1 MDKNLDSILSKLKV
15 ISKIESGHKILVE
28 DSQIHIM
35 ECDKSSFDRF
45 RKWWIGETRQTTM
58 SKLRGLYLE
67 VHDTIQELNNTM
79 NQIPLERLR
88 NEITNSLRGLKNLII
103 TYQNDRTIVS
113 KLETLI
119 ENFLLEI
126 KQIDQIFDN
135 SFPNN
140 EDIEES

>member
-35 ECDKSSFDRF
+35 ECDKSSLDRF
-45 RKWWIGETRQTTM
+45 RKWWLGETRQTTM

-67 VHDTIQELNNTM
+67 VHDIIQELGNSIEL
-79 NQIPLERLR
+79 NQNVLERLR
-88 NEITNSLRGLKNLII
+88 NEITNSLRGLQNLMI

-113 KLETLI
+113 QLETLV
-119 ENFLLEI
+119 ENFRLEI
-126 KQIDQIFDN
+126 KQIEHIKI
-135 SFPNN
+135 SKN
-140 EDIEES
+140 EEIDES